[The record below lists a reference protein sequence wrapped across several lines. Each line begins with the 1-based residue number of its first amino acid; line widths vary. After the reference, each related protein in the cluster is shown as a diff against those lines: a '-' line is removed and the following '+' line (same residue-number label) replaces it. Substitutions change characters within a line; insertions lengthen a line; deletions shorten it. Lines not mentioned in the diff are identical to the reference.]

1 MMQRSQFLDVIYTHT
16 EGEPTCIVHS
26 GIPYPHGLDILGKRQ
41 YLIDNFDHIRTA
53 LMREPR
59 GHNDMFGVFLT
70 PPSQPGMDAGML
82 WIDGERFVE
91 MCGHGTIALAMV
103 MVSHG
108 MVAKAEEPTTW
119 IDFET
124 PAGPV
129 KAEVRC
135 ENGAAL
141 WTRFQN
147 VPAFV
152 LAQDVTIEL
161 PGYGALTADI
171 SFGGNFFAV
180 VKWPDKERP
189 IGPENGK
196 LLAEMGCLVK
206 DQINAKMTVR
216 HPVEKHIKGLHFC
229 TFWQEGT
236 RPDSLY
242 RNVHVFSDGKLD
254 RSPGGTGTSMMM
266 ATFEARGKMKIGDTI
281 KSEGLLGSGQFEGCL
296 IGETTVGNHR
306 AVVPT
311 VKGTAKVTGY
321 AKWLLDPDDPV
332 GQGFVVR

>member
-1 MMQRSQFLDVIYTHT
+1 MMRQSNFLDVIYTHT
-16 EGEPTCIVHS
+16 EGEPTCIIHS

-41 YLIDNFDHIRTA
+41 FLMDNFDHVRTA

-70 PPSQPGMDAGML
+70 PPSQPGADAGML

-108 MVAKAEEPTTW
+108 MVQKVEEPSTW
-119 IDFET
+119 ITFET
-124 PAGPV
+124 PAGLV
-129 KAEVRC
+129 KAEVHT
-135 ENGAAL
+135 ENGAAQ

-152 LAQDVTIEL
+152 LAQDVPIEL

-180 VKWPDKERP
+180 VKWPDAERP
-189 IGPENGK
+189 IGPVNGK

-206 DQINAKMTVR
+206 DQINAKMNVQ
-216 HPVEKHIKGLHFC
+216 HPVEKHIQGLHFC
-229 TFWQEGT
+229 TFWQDGD
-236 RPDSLY
+236 RADSRY
-242 RNVHVFSDGKLD
+242 KNVHVFSDGKLD

-266 ATFEARGKMKIGDTI
+266 ATFEARGKINIGETI

-296 IGETTVGNHR
+296 IGETTIGDHR
-306 AVVPT
+306 AVIPT

-332 GQGFVVR
+332 GQGFVIR

>member
-1 MMQRSQFLDVIYTHT
+1 MMQNCHFLDVIYTHT
-16 EGEPTCIVHS
+16 EGEPTCIIHS

-41 YLIDNFDHIRTA
+41 FLIDNFDHVRTA
-53 LMREPR
+53 LMQEPR
-59 GHNDMFGVFLT
+59 GHHDMFGVFLT
-70 PPSQPGMDAGML
+70 PPSEPGMDAGML

-91 MCGHGTIALAMV
+91 MCGHGTIALGMV
-103 MVSHG
+103 MASHG
-108 MVAKAEEPTTW
+108 MVPKVEEPSTW
-119 IDFET
+119 INFET

-129 KAEVRC
+129 KAEVHC
-135 ENGAAL
+135 KNGTAQ

-152 LAQDVTIEL
+152 YAQDVPIEL

-180 VKWPDKERP
+180 VRWPDSNRP

-196 LLAEMGCLVK
+196 LLQEMGLLVK
-206 DQINAKMTVR
+206 DQINAKMTVQ
-216 HPVEKHIKGLHFC
+216 HPVEKHIQGLHFC
-229 TFWQEGT
+229 TFWQDGD

-242 RNVHVFSDGKLD
+242 KNVHVFSDGKLD

-281 KSEGLLGSGQFEGCL
+281 KSEGLLGSGQFEGSL
-296 IGETTVGNHR
+296 IGETTVGDKR
-306 AVVPT
+306 AVIPT

-321 AKWLLDPDDPV
+321 AKWLLDPNDPV
-332 GQGFVVR
+332 GQGFVIR

>member
-1 MMQRSQFLDVIYTHT
+1 MMLKSNFLDVIYTHT
-16 EGEPTCIVHS
+16 EGEPTCIIHS
-26 GIPYPHGLDILGKRQ
+26 GITYPHGLNILEKRQ
-41 YLIDNFDHIRTA
+41 YLEDKYDYIRTS

-70 PPSQPGMDAGML
+70 PPSKPGMDAGML

-91 MCGHGTIALAMV
+91 MCGHGTIALGMV

-108 MVAKAEEPTTW
+108 MVAETTGPLTF
-119 IDFET
+119 INFET

-129 KAEVRC
+129 RAEVHSEGGNAR
-135 ENGAAL
+135 

-152 LAQDVTIEL
+152 LEQDVPIEL
-161 PGYGALTADI
+161 PGYGSLTADI

-180 VKWPDKERP
+180 VKWPDTERR

-196 LLAEMGCLVK
+196 LLSEMGCLVK
-206 DQINAKMTVR
+206 DQINAKMTVQ
-216 HPVEKHIKGLHFC
+216 HPVEKHINGLHFC
-229 TFWQEGT
+229 TFWHEGE
-236 RPDSLY
+236 RSDSLY
-242 RNVHVFSDGKLD
+242 KNVHVFSDGKLD

-266 ATFEARGKMKIGDTI
+266 ATFEARGKIKMNETI
-281 KSEGLLGSGQFEGCL
+281 KSEGLLGSGQFEGKL
-296 IGETTVGNHR
+296 IGETTLGNFR
-306 AVVPT
+306 AVIPT

-332 GQGFVVR
+332 GQGFVIR

>member
-1 MMQRSQFLDVIYTHT
+1 MMQRNNFLDVIYTHT
-16 EGEPTCIVHS
+16 EGEPTCIIHS

-41 YLIDNFDHIRTA
+41 FLIDNFDHVRTA
-53 LMREPR
+53 LMQEPR

-70 PPSQPGMDAGML
+70 PPSQPDMDAGML

-103 MVSHG
+103 MASHG
-108 MVAKAEEPTTW
+108 MMRKVEEPSTW
-119 IDFET
+119 INFET

-129 KAEVRC
+129 KAEVHS
-135 ENGAAL
+135 ENGAAQ

-152 LAQDVTIEL
+152 FAQDVPIEL

-180 VKWPDKERP
+180 VRWPDTERP
-189 IGPENGK
+189 IGLENGK
-196 LLAEMGCLVK
+196 LLSEMGLLVK
-206 DQINAKMTVR
+206 EQINAKMNVQ
-216 HPVEKHIKGLHFC
+216 HPVEKHIQGLHFC
-229 TFWQEGT
+229 TFWQDGD

-266 ATFEARGKMKIGDTI
+266 ATFEARGKMKMGETI

-296 IGETTVGNHR
+296 IGETTIGNHR
-306 AVVPT
+306 AVIPT
-311 VKGTAKVTGY
+311 VKGTAKITGY

-332 GQGFVVR
+332 GQGFVIR

>member
-1 MMQRSQFLDVIYTHT
+1 MMQQSQFLDVIYTHT
-16 EGEPTCIVHS
+16 EGEPTCIIHS

-41 YLIDNFDHIRTA
+41 YLQANFDHIRTS

-70 PPSQPGMDAGML
+70 PPSEPGMDAGML

-91 MCGHGTIALAMV
+91 MCGHGTIALGMV

-108 MVAKAEEPTTW
+108 MIVGTNEPSTF
-119 IDFET
+119 INFET

-129 KAEVRC
+129 KAEVHIDD
-135 ENGAAL
+135 GTAK

-152 LAQDVTIEL
+152 FAQDVAIEL

-180 VKWPDKERP
+180 VKWPDTKLP

-196 LLAEMGCLVK
+196 LLSEMGCIVK
-206 DQINAKMTVR
+206 DQINEKMTVQ
-216 HPVEKHIKGLHFC
+216 HPVETHINGLHFC
-229 TFWQEGT
+229 TFWQDGD

-242 RNVHVFSDGKLD
+242 KNVHVFSDGKMD

-266 ATFEARGKMKIGDTI
+266 ATFEARGKMTIGETI
-281 KSEGLLGSGQFEGCL
+281 KSEGLLGSGQFEGEL
-296 IGETTVGNHR
+296 IGETTVGKYR
-306 AVVPT
+306 AVIPT

-321 AKWLLDPDDPV
+321 AKWLLNPQDPV
-332 GQGFVVR
+332 GQGFVIR